1 MKTKSILYILIFFV
15 FFSSFVL
22 KAETVFFDSKNIK
35 IEEDGNMIFA
45 SRGTAKIP
53 SKNLVIKGDKFVYDK
68 IASVLTIYDDV
79 KYDDNE
85 NEIFIEGQKLIYND
99 LDNLVFSQGETII
112 NLENKY
118 EIFSSDVFYDRNILE
133 IYSKENTEVN
143 DNIENKF
150 IFEKGM
156 LYSISQEIISS
167 NKAFIIDRDLNNY
180 FFENSKINL
189 KINEIVGKE
198 IKVDFINSFFGDEN
212 NDPQLK
218 GKSVTSNDRETKIY
232 KTVFS
237 TCNVEN
243 KNCRGWELE
252 SDIFTHNK
260 IDKLFEYEKSWLKVF
275 NKRLFYLPYFNHP
288 DPTVKRKSGFLTPS
302 YISSNNLGSSITV
315 PYFYAPNISNDFTI
329 KPRIF
334 LDNELILQSE
344 YREAFKNS
352 DLIADF
358 SINRDDNTNT
368 HLFAN
373 LNGKYNDKIDYEAQV
388 QNVTNDNYLKIY
400 GIKDYTPL
408 ITNDSTL
415 SSFLKINNEIDENT
429 DLKTTLTLYE
439 DLSKKDNDRYQ
450 YIFPNFSFNKSIE
463 LDENYNGNFQF
474 SSSGYQKLFDTNK
487 YEALINN
494 DFNFNSFD
502 YISSKGILTD
512 YSLLLKNYNTYNEN
526 SDSKNN
532 DNDHEIFATI
542 LIQSELPLKK
552 ELSNT
557 NNYLKPII
565 QARFSPTNGKD
576 ISSQSTR
583 LQYGNIF
590 SQNRIGTSDMV
601 EKGASLTFGVEFE
614 KQNFENEKLLGLR
627 IGNVIKDKKNDDLPS
642 KSKLD
647 QTRTDIVGDIFYKFE
662 NLVEL
667 NYTFSYDRDL
677 NFSNYDAIAAKF
689 GENNLVSTF
698 NYITENHELGD
709 SEIIKNDTKLKF
721 NNEHSILFNTTKDL
735 KDDFTQYYKLMYE
748 YETDCLSA
756 SFQYQKK
763 FFRDGNLVPDESLY
777 FLIRFIPFAE
787 LRGSANTIF
796 EN

>member
-1 MKTKSILYILIFFV
+1 MKTKFIIFTLIFFV

-22 KAETVFFDSKNIK
+22 RAETVFFDSKNIK

-68 IASVLTIYDDV
+68 VASVLTIYDDV

-85 NEIFIEGQKLIYND
+85 NQIFIEGQKLIYND

-118 EIFSSDVFYDRNILE
+118 EIFSSNVFYDRNILE

-150 IFEKGM
+150 IFEEG
-156 LYSISQEIISS
+156 LLFSISKEIISS
-167 NKAFIIDRDLNNY
+167 NIAFIIDRDLNNY
-180 FFENSKINL
+180 FFKNSKINL

-218 GKSVTSNDRETKIY
+218 GRSVTSNDRETKIY

-252 SDIFTHNK
+252 SNIFTHNK

-302 YISSNNLGSSITV
+302 YISSNNLGSSVTV
-315 PYFYAPNISNDFTI
+315 PYFYAPNNSKDFTI

-344 YREAFKNS
+344 YREAFKDS

-373 LNGKYNDKIDYEAQV
+373 LNGKLNDKVDYEAQV

-415 SSFLKINNEIDENT
+415 SSFLKINKEIDENT

-532 DNDHEIFATI
+532 DNDHEIFATM

-557 NNYLKPII
+557 NNYLKPIV

-614 KQNFENEKLLGLR
+614 KQNFENEKLLGFR

-689 GENNLVSTF
+689 GENNFVSTF

-721 NNEHSILFNTTKDL
+721 NNDHSILFNTTKDL
-735 KDDFTQYYKLMYE
+735 KDDFTQYYKLTYE